1 MIKKIYLIFFIT
13 LLFVS
18 CGKKGDPVYKESN
31 TKFFGTQNKI
41 VS

>member
-18 CGKKGDPVYKESN
+18 CGKKGDPEYKVGDAKIFD
-31 TKFFGTQNKI
+31 TKIKT
-41 VS
+41 VL